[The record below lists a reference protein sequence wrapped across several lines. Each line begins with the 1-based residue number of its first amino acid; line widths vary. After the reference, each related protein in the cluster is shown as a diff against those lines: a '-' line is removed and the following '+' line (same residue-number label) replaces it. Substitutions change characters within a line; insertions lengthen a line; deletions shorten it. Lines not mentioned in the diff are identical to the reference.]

1 MVVDNR
7 AVRALPT
14 NQKGD
19 MADSNHTAAG
29 PYSPIIFVYQ
39 SSKIPEQTVNRWRR
53 SSLMQRQPCFN
64 YENSPK
70 GKADKKEI
78 MDNGSYPPPDT
89 NHRISE
95 NALGAPSAKF
105 TKIVS
110 CQLVKIP
117 IRSVPIRGFVRR
129 LPPPRPPP
137 LSARVQSPES
147 RRTGTRRP
155 AEQTPKNMLTYSF
168 HLMIE
173 VVRSTCGPAR
183 GVRAQPAAAIDSRA
197 GGTAELTNRFQEF
210 IFHLAFLMILDGDPR
225 TALRNPNLGP
235 VLDLNT
241 HSTACPHFDFF
252 LDSIFDPVIL
262 FSSGLDH
269 DSDPA
274 LDYNHYPVF
283 ESSSFI
289 VNSASS
295 RQEEELMQK
304 SARALASATDPV
316 ERLRLLCLSRG
327 ASGIMGLGR
336 TFRRMDD
343 DGSKQLNKE
352 EFFKGIKETGLE
364 LNDEEAEQ
372 LFNRFDTDKSGSVS
386 IDEFLKQIQPP
397 MSESRRAIVEQAFK
411 KLDKTGDGV
420 ISIEDLRGVYSVT
433 SQPRYMSGE
442 ETADDLLN
450 KFLANFE
457 KEGSVDGKVTLEEFM
472 NYYSGISVS
481 IDNDCYFDLMMRQA
495 YKL

>member
-1 MVVDNR
+1 MS
-7 AVRALPT
+7 ALLLICALTSICAHAAPT
-14 NQKGD
+14 T
-19 MADSNHTAAG
+19 SNPA
-29 PYSPIIFVYQ
+29 
-39 SSKIPEQTVNRWRR
+39 
-53 SSLMQRQPCFN
+53 CFN

-78 MDNGSYPPPDT
+78 MDNVAW
-89 NHRISE
+89 HR
-95 NALGAPSAKF
+95 P
-105 TKIVS
+105 
-110 CQLVKIP
+110 Q
-117 IRSVPIRGFVRR
+117 
-129 LPPPRPPP
+129 
-137 LSARVQSPES
+137 
-147 RRTGTRRP
+147 
-155 AEQTPKNMLTYSF
+155 
-168 HLMIE
+168 
-173 VVRSTCGPAR
+173 
-183 GVRAQPAAAIDSRA
+183 
-197 GGTAELTNRFQEF
+197 
-210 IFHLAFLMILDGDPR
+210 
-225 TALRNPNLGP
+225 
-235 VLDLNT
+235 
-241 HSTACPHFDFF
+241 
-252 LDSIFDPVIL
+252 
-262 FSSGLDH
+262 
-269 DSDPA
+269 
-274 LDYNHYPVF
+274 
-283 ESSSFI
+283 
-289 VNSASS
+289 SASS

-364 LNDEEAEQ
+364 LSDEEAEK

-433 SQPRYMSGE
+433 SQPRFMSGE